1 MHFCDP
7 TWATNQL
14 VVGLGEEGITFESWF
29 KLWIH
34 INLFKSC
41 FALYMYHSL
50 FIIPAIIKLF
60 SLNAFSFAKL
70 VVHNS
75 RSSRNNIVVYYT

>member
-34 INLFKSC
+34 VNLFKTC
-41 FALYMYHSL
+41 YELYMYHSSFSIL
-50 FIIPAIIKLF
+50 AIIKLL
-60 SLNAFSFAKL
+60 SLNALSFSKL

-75 RSSRNNIVVYYT
+75 RSSRNNIVVYCT